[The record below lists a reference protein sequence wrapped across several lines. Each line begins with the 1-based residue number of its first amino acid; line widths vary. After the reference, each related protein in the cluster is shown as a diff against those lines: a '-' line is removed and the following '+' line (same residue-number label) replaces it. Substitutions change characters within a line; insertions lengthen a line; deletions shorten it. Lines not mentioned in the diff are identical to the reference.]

1 MKVRFAVFAVAW
13 MLVLPLA
20 AHGVEKGYTV
30 FHGSREDR
38 RVAVTVDDC
47 YDAAHVQ
54 EILDLCG
61 EYDAPVTFF
70 VIGKALKTRDG
81 AMWREAI
88 DMGCEI
94 GNHTWSHARLPDL
107 NSRDIKRQL
116 RKTQERLNEVLGFDY
131 PMTLM
136 RPPYGRLSSRAGQI
150 SEKWVV
156 EAIEEAGYVHAVR
169 WDVSQ
174 TDPAKALRRVQSGSI
189 LLYHANAKDVRCLRT
204 LIPALQEAGYTLCTV
219 SALLGLDAPETGLVA
234 VELGAGADGE
244 KCLRASLPSEAYKLL
259 SRGRINRFAQG
270 RRRKGAK
277 PPAQAAVAWTDKQ
290 VRPRLAEKRGEAP
303 AQAAVAWTDE
313 QVRPRSAEKRGE
325 APAWT
330 DKQVRPRLAEKW
342 GEAPRTQKSGPKAA
356 FFRRQTGR

>member
-1 MKVRFAVFAVAW
+1 MKVRCAVFAMAW
-13 MLVLPLA
+13 MLMMLPMA
-20 AHGVEKGYTV
+20 ARGVEKGYTV

-38 RVAVTVDDC
+38 RVAVTVDEC

-136 RPPYGRLSSRAGQI
+136 RPPYGRLSSRSGQI

-174 TDPAKALRRVQSGSI
+174 TDPAKALRQVQSGSI

-219 SALLGLDAPETGLVA
+219 SELLGLDAPETWLVA
-234 VELGAGADGE
+234 EE
-244 KCLRASLPSEAYKLL
+244 
-259 SRGRINRFAQG
+259 
-270 RRRKGAK
+270 
-277 PPAQAAVAWTDKQ
+277 
-290 VRPRLAEKRGEAP
+290 
-303 AQAAVAWTDE
+303 
-313 QVRPRSAEKRGE
+313 
-325 APAWT
+325 
-330 DKQVRPRLAEKW
+330 
-342 GEAPRTQKSGPKAA
+342 
-356 FFRRQTGR
+356 